1 MLKKIFFLIILIV
14 SNVAFSNDNLLTIQQ
29 QVDRLQ
35 REVSDLSQLVYSNKD
50 VNDSQESNG
59 LVSNLSAIDMRIYDI
74 EKDVNK
80 LTGDL
85 EEIYF
90 LLDEFNSTLESLQ
103 IVINQV
109 EKNLVNYKNSL
120 SNSNLKDEDSGNDN
134 KLNNENSLGSLKI
147 DTKNNNL
154 NNTNDILSTNE
165 ESKVDLENYD
175 DNLSPEDQFQA
186 AFDNIR
192 SKNWDK
198 ARELFTNFINNNASN
213 QLSGSAHYWLGE
225 LYILENKFRDAALV
239 FAEGYQNY
247 PNSIKAPDMLYKLA
261 VSLYEV
267 QKINES
273 CKTLE
278 KLIIDFPKSKF
289 IKNAKN
295 DLNNFS
301 CLVENE

>member
-1 MLKKIFFLIILIV
+1 MFRIIVFLLLLSSSV
-14 SNVAFSNDNLLTIQQ
+14 YSNDNLLTIQQ
-29 QVDRLQ
+29 QIDRLQ
-35 REVSDLSQLVYSNKD
+35 REVSDLSQLVYSNKE

-85 EEIYF
+85 EDIYF

-120 SNSNLKDEDSGNDN
+120 SNSYVKDEDSGNVN

-154 NNTNDILSTNE
+154 NDTNDKLSTNE
-165 ESKVDLENYD
+165 ESKADLENYD

-192 SKNWDK
+192 SKNWDI
-198 ARELFTNFINNNASN
+198 ARELFINFINNNASN

-278 KLIIDFPKSKF
+278 KLIVDFPKSKF
-289 IKNAKN
+289 IETAKK
-295 DLNNFS
+295 DLNDFS
-301 CLVENE
+301 CLLENE

>member
-1 MLKKIFFLIILIV
+1 MLKKIFFLSILIV

-29 QVDRLQ
+29 QIDRLQ
-35 REVSDLSQLVYSNKD
+35 REVSDLSQLVYSNKE

-85 EEIYF
+85 EDIYF

-120 SNSNLKDEDSGNDN
+120 SNSYVKDEDSGNVN

-154 NNTNDILSTNE
+154 NDTNDKLSTNE
-165 ESKVDLENYD
+165 ESKADLENYD

-186 AFDNIR
+186 
-192 SKNWDK
+192 
-198 ARELFTNFINNNASN
+198 
-213 QLSGSAHYWLGE
+213 
-225 LYILENKFRDAALV
+225 
-239 FAEGYQNY
+239 
-247 PNSIKAPDMLYKLA
+247 
-261 VSLYEV
+261 
-267 QKINES
+267 
-273 CKTLE
+273 
-278 KLIIDFPKSKF
+278 
-289 IKNAKN
+289 
-295 DLNNFS
+295 
-301 CLVENE
+301 

>member
-1 MLKKIFFLIILIV
+1 MLKKIFFLSILIV

-29 QVDRLQ
+29 QIDRLQ
-35 REVSDLSQLVYSNKD
+35 REVSDLSQLVYSNKE

-85 EEIYF
+85 EDIYF

-120 SNSNLKDEDSGNDN
+120 SNSYVKDEDSGNVN

-154 NNTNDILSTNE
+154 NDTNDKLSTNE
-165 ESKVDLENYD
+165 ESKADLENYD

-192 SKNWDK
+192 SKNWDI
-198 ARELFTNFINNNASN
+198 ARELFINFINNNASN

-278 KLIIDFPKSKF
+278 KLIVDFPKSKF
-289 IKNAKN
+289 IETAKK
-295 DLNNFS
+295 DLNDFS
-301 CLVENE
+301 CLLENE

>member
-120 SNSNLKDEDSGNDN
+120 SNSNFKDEDSGNDN

-165 ESKVDLENYD
+165 ESKVDEVSD
-175 DNLSPEDQFQA
+175 DVQ
-186 AFDNIR
+186 
-192 SKNWDK
+192 SKKQW
-198 ARELFTNFINNNASN
+198 IN
-213 QLSGSAHYWLGE
+213 
-225 LYILENKFRDAALV
+225 
-239 FAEGYQNY
+239 
-247 PNSIKAPDMLYKLA
+247 PIKAQFSPLIYKFG
-261 VSLYEV
+261 
-267 QKINES
+267 I
-273 CKTLE
+273 TLPMFYIE
-278 KLIIDFPKSKF
+278 AISI
-289 IKNAKN
+289 
-295 DLNNFS
+295 
-301 CLVENE
+301 V